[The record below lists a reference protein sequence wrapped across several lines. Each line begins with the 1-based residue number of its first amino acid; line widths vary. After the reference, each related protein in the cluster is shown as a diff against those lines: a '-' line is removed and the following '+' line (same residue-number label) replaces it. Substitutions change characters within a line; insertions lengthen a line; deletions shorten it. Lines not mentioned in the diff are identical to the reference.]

1 MNIAFRVANSLFTL
15 YMLAIL
21 LRWLGPWL
29 SLEVESGRLRWIA
42 RLTDPL
48 VNRIRR
54 LLPPMGPVDIGPFVA
69 LMAIWFVR
77 EIAKGVLAGP
87 PGGL

>member
-48 VNRIRR
+48 ISRIRR
-54 LLPPMGPVDIGPFVA
+54 LLPAMGPVDFSPFAA

-77 EIAKGVLAGP
+77 EVAKGVLAGP
-87 PGGL
+87 PAGL